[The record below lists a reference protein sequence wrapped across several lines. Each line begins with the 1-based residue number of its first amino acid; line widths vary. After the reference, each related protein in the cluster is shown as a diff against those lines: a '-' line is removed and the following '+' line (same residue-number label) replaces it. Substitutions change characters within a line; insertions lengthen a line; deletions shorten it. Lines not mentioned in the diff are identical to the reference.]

1 MFDALKIV
9 PPVKN
14 EEIDSAI
21 QAQQT
26 KVEYY
31 RKAEP
36 GNVPRLEDPEPKVYR
51 EREDDNRP
59 KKLNLTSSD
68 FPSL

>member
-9 PPVKN
+9 PPAKN

-21 QAQQT
+21 QALQT
-26 KVEYY
+26 KAEYY
-31 RKAEP
+31 KKAER
-36 GNVPRLEDPEPKVYR
+36 GSVPRAEDDEPKAYR
-51 EREDDNRP
+51 KKEDDNRP
-59 KKLNLTSSD
+59 KKINLTSSD